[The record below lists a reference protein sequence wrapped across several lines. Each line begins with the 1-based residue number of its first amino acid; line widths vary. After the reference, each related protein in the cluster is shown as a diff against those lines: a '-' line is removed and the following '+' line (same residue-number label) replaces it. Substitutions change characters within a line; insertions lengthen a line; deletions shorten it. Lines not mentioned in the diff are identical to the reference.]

1 MSEMKLIM
9 ERWDKYLV
17 EQSPTPEV
25 TVGDFVEAFQKYK
38 PGVLKKV
45 LGNKLFQRVLGIG
58 AGLTAGAATSAA
70 LPVLPAAAAAGTVTA
85 VALGITVEQAFG
97 KIADMAPQLGNWVE
111 AMSRR
116 QVDDDSRAGLDL
128 YYDIDDSYEK
138 LIGGIDSPVGKD
150 FSELL
155 QSKYQAAFEQFRVL
169 ENAIKAISDT
179 EEKNRLAAELLA
191 SPLSKIGINKSADAL
206 FKHMLSGADN
216 NAKAASM
223 GDEKVTVQKI

>member
-1 MSEMKLIM
+1 MKLIM

-25 TVGDFVEAFQKYK
+25 TVGEFVEAFKKYN

-58 AGLTAGAATSAA
+58 AGLAAGAAATAA
-70 LPVLPAAAAAGTVTA
+70 IPAVAAGTVAAAGA
-85 VALGITVEQAFG
+85 VAFGVTVEQVFG
-97 KIADMAPQLGNWVE
+97 KIADMAPQLGDWVE
-111 AMSRR
+111 EMSRR

-138 LIGGIDSPVGKD
+138 LIGGMDSPVGKD

-155 QSKYQAAFEQFRVL
+155 KSEYQTAFEQFRVL
-169 ENAIKAISDT
+169 QKAISDEPDT
-179 EEKNRLAAELLA
+179 ADKDRLSAELLA
-191 SPLSKIGINKSADAL
+191 SPLSKIGINKSADVL
-206 FKHMLSGADN
+206 FKHMLSGADTS
-216 NAKAASM
+216 AKAASM